1 MDSSRVD
8 LPFPTTQVLVVSDFN
23 CPYCFTLN
31 EWLEDIG
38 AGARVRW
45 VGIEHR
51 PDLPN
56 HGPNRE
62 PDVNTL
68 AREVAD
74 VQGRAPEV
82 QVVRPG
88 SWQNSRSA
96 LLVQNALEDDA
107 PELAHRVRTTIFRRY
122 WQQGGEMSEQVVAE
136 ALAEHGLAEPEPEP
150 DHLAE
155 LTRWWKAALDRVP
168 CMLAPTGVVHRGLQ
182 DVQAVRSFVNS
193 ALHSAGEGP
202 GCR

>member
-8 LPFPTTQVLVVSDFN
+8 LPFPTTRVLVVSDFN

-51 PDLPN
+51 PDLP
-56 HGPNRE
+56 HQGPNKE
-62 PDVNTL
+62 PDVDTL

-74 VQGRAPEV
+74 VQDRAPEV
-82 QVVRPG
+82 QVVRPD

-96 LLVQNALEDDA
+96 LLVQNALEDDDA
-107 PELAHRVRTTIFRRY
+107 CPVTASTDAFELAETGGTSIRRADRA
-122 WQQGGEMSEQVVAE
+122 EQPSRN
-136 ALAEHGLAEPEPEP
+136 LIG
-150 DHLAE
+150 
-155 LTRWWKAALDRVP
+155 
-168 CMLAPTGVVHRGLQ
+168 
-182 DVQAVRSFVNS
+182 FVS
-193 ALHSAGEGP
+193 S
-202 GCR
+202 

>member
-1 MDSSRVD
+1 MNTQHERVLAD
-8 LPFPTTQVLVVSDFN
+8 LLDDAQ
-23 CPYCFTLN
+23 
-31 EWLEDIG
+31 E
-38 AGARVRW
+38 R
-45 VGIEHR
+45 
-51 PDLPN
+51 
-56 HGPNRE
+56 
-62 PDVNTL
+62 L
-68 AREVAD
+68 ARIH
-74 VQGRAPEV
+74 QL
-82 QVVRPG
+82 
-88 SWQNSRSA
+88 SA
-96 LLVQNALEDDA
+96 HQA
-107 PELAHRVRTTIFRRY
+107 ELAHRVRTTIFRRY

-136 ALAEHGLAEPEPEP
+136 TLAEHGLAEPEPEP